1 MGLMSDL
8 VIEITEDIAK
18 RTGRNYESVLED
30 VTREEYGGLA
40 FLASL
45 YRDRSSKKTIMFY
58 DYFYTAFCL
67 FATTDPADLL
77 ETVRDL
83 ENGRQ
88 HEIDPEKHTMLY
100 DSTESTFL
108 TPAAVKYTLTT

>member
-45 YRDRSSKKTIMFY
+45 YRDRSSKKQSCFMMIFTRRFAY
-58 DYFYTAFCL
+58 LPQRTRRTSWKRSATWKTA
-67 FATTDPADLL
+67 A
-77 ETVRDL
+77 RM
-83 ENGRQ
+83 R
-88 HEIDPEKHTMLY
+88 
-100 DSTESTFL
+100 
-108 TPAAVKYTLTT
+108 